1 MNTTTQTTINK
12 EVNVTAWYFQ
22 NKKQLIGFPRRI
34 ELDQE
39 EYTFKDGLRI
49 IINKGAKVIQQ
60 FEMTDGRSNFR
71 LRNSG
76 ESDLWTLVSITSGV
90 G

>member
-12 EVNVTAWYFQ
+12 EVNVTSWYFQ

-39 EYTFKDGLRI
+39 EYTFKDGLRV
-49 IINKGAKVIQQ
+49 IINKGTEVIQQ
-60 FEMTDGRSNFR
+60 FEMTDGQSNFR

-76 ESDLWTLVSITSGV
+76 KSNLWTLVSITSGV